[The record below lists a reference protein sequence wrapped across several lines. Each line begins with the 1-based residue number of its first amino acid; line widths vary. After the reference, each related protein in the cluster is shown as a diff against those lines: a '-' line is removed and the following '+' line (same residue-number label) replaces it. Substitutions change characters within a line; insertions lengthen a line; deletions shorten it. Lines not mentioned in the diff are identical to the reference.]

1 MAAMNGFMVE
11 RMSPTVVNRYGFN
24 NTLSKISPNL
34 KFEAKSNCEMKIH
47 NGLMS
52 Q

>member
-11 RMSPTVVNRYGFN
+11 RMSLTVVNRYGFN
-24 NTLSKISPNL
+24 NTSKISPNL
-34 KFEAKSNCEMKIH
+34 KFEAKSNCEMKMH